1 MSTSACAI
9 GPVTID
15 EKDLMVSDIMTR
27 ETGLWN
33 KEALLKHLP
42 NLVEEVLLLHPST
55 TRAEDGYAW
64 LLEPLTS
71 HMTSTGSN
79 QSGIRT
85 YSLRFNSSSGKFSK
99 TSFPRKIT
107 SKEERYYQTPS
118 ASDADPKKQHSIYS
132 SIVILLNKSGNTPL
146 GSRNLMLT
154 VLSPLARNCSRLG
167 IA

>member
-9 GPVTID
+9 G
-15 EKDLMVSDIMTR
+15 
-27 ETGLWN
+27 
-33 KEALLKHLP
+33 P

-79 QSGIRT
+79 QSRIRI
-85 YSLRFNSSSGKFSK
+85 YSLKFNSSSGKFSK
-99 TSFPRKIT
+99 TSFSREIT

-118 ASDADPKKQHSIYS
+118 ASDADPKKQHSIYF
-132 SIVILLNKSGNTPL
+132 SIVILLNKSGDTPVLRIWCWQWYLLWL
-146 GSRNLMLT
+146 GTAVVLASHKSTSWKYLSLYFQRNGEWD
-154 VLSPLARNCSRLG
+154 N
-167 IA
+167 